1 MLNLMFGMCKSQHT
15 ADVSAQRERRQ
26 RRKITKSVKEIR
38 THLNL
43 HPPSSLIAPEGEE
56 STKIESSEARI
67 ARFDEETPAQQW
79 YRDANFSGFGFDF
92 GGTAGASSSHPPPYD
107 SLLRLIHKM
116 MKMMKKVKKA
126 EKMKM
131 MMSEASRRPS
141 VIFLVLNDIGAEIS
155 IKDRRH
161 SSCFF
166 SILFYLKKSDCPVL

>member
-26 RRKITKSVKEIR
+26 RRKITKLVKEIR

-79 YRDANFSGFGFDF
+79 YRDANFSGFGFDLVARLVHPHH
-92 GGTAGASSSHPPPYD
+92 TLLLMTPSS
-107 SLLRLIHKM
+107 
-116 MKMMKKVKKA
+116 
-126 EKMKM
+126 
-131 MMSEASRRPS
+131 
-141 VIFLVLNDIGAEIS
+141 G
-155 IKDRRH
+155 
-161 SSCFF
+161 
-166 SILFYLKKSDCPVL
+166 